1 MGAVMFEIVLASAAT
16 ILAAAA
22 IGYIVAVAME

>member
-1 MGAVMFEIVLASAAT
+1 MFEIVLASAAT